1 MKTSTPYEHW
11 YSHKPDVVHLREF
24 SALVWILLQGQ
35 KILPKMEA
43 KSKRHALVGYD
54 DRSKSVKY
62 YTTKTQSVL
71 TLRNFH
77 FLEPSDTVPEQLL
90 ITLTDVAHEG
100 EPMNDT

>member
-1 MKTSTPYEHW
+1 VKTSTPYEHW
-11 YSHKPDVVHLREF
+11 YGHKPDVVHLREF
-24 SALVWILLQGQ
+24 GTPVWILLQGQ